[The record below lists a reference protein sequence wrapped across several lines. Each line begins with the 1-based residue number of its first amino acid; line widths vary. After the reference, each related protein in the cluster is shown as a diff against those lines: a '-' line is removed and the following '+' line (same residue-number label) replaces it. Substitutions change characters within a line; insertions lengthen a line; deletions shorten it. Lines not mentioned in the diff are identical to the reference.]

1 MVRWLD
7 CGLQA
12 TPDSLAHQG
21 LWPSVFAPVLSL
33 LRNVLLAKKSFCS
46 LERGGCSQPSHSS
59 LRISSA
65 FERSHL
71 YFYSRR
77 GRWLP
82 VVCKL
87 PLNLWLFSASS
98 RRGLRQISR
107 SSKLSFCKEVLFV
120 HRVWRLFAIVIFIL
134 ADSRTLS
141 RALLVCGLQATP
153 ESLASQCLLAA
164 YLLRQGLIPV
174 FSGRLLFLSSVS
186 RVPSKSVSEPDE
198 PCCLSY
204 VRTTTRQPQVWLQ
217 PLSLW
222 LDSAS
227 RLLRR
232 DPNERVL
239 QVAKSSRRF
248 IPLVL

>member
-1 MVRWLD
+1 
-7 CGLQA
+7 
-12 TPDSLAHQG
+12 
-21 LWPSVFAPVLSL
+21 
-33 LRNVLLAKKSFCS
+33 
-46 LERGGCSQPSHSS
+46 
-59 LRISSA
+59 
-65 FERSHL
+65 
-71 YFYSRR
+71 
-77 GRWLP
+77 
-82 VVCKL
+82 
-87 PLNLWLFSASS
+87 
-98 RRGLRQISR
+98 LRQISR
-107 SSKLSFCKEVLFV
+107 SSELSFCKEVLFV

-134 ADSRTLS
+134 TDSRTLS

-186 RVPSKSVSEPDE
+186 RVLSKSVSEPDE

-204 VRTTTRQPQVWLQ
+204 VRTTTRQPQVRLQ

-232 DPNERVL
+232 TPMNGCFRWPNRPGDSSL
-239 QVAKSSRRF
+239 GSVANLFPHGNLSPIGLFLNGFGPETPGLLWSAVY
-248 IPLVL
+248 P